1 MCVKT
6 RQGLASPHGQAF
18 CSSAKLT
25 AWSFLPGP
33 AKESIQGFKAL
44 MALTVRERKDMS
56 TVGITRIPAP
66 VCVEVMLS
74 AGMDRGCGIREPGVG
89 CLGGIIS
96 CMIQGQ

>member
-1 MCVKT
+1 MT
-6 RQGLASPHGQAF
+6 SLLGQAF

-25 AWSFLPGP
+25 AWSFLPDP

-56 TVGITRIPAP
+56 TVFITQIPAP

-89 CLGGIIS
+89 SLGGIIS
-96 CMIQGQ
+96 YMIQVQ